1 MSYNPPSQQLIDGLK
16 AKWSEYSDQFV
27 RATPKIQYQ
36 RSGQPMTIAQLQT
49 AYQYNDIQKQTFCE
63 KPLIAIVM
71 YGSYPPL
78 QQNFN
83 LFCQNNNLPQYNLNI
98 ILNINSKY

>member
-16 AKWSEYSDQFV
+16 AKWSAYSDQFV

-49 AYQYNDIQKQTFCE
+49 AYQYNDIQKQTYAYDFLKQLLVFYKFIQCLE
-63 KPLIAIVM
+63 YYHKIPIIGILLFTGLIAKV
-71 YGSYPPL
+71 
-78 QQNFN
+78 
-83 LFCQNNNLPQYNLNI
+83 
-98 ILNINSKY
+98 